1 MTASLAEI
9 ETSTRH
15 LADEVEAWLAQIT
28 PAGPANPL
36 PASPVVVP
44 GRGTGIDIAALVAA
58 GLAEVERNER
68 AVAAAQI
75 SARPTLLD
83 RLTRRH
89 LRPAHQASVHIRR
102 AAAVL
107 ATAGWCRGELTDA
120 SGRHCILGALQAV
133 PAEADT
139 VLRSHIHIR
148 AAMTDP
154 APYARPSDAY
164 LARLEAEART
174 CGLDPAD
181 VRRRHDIAVA
191 NNIGQLTVGA
201 VLELLERAAVVAES
215 SGD

>member
-1 MTASLAEI
+1 MAASLAQI
-9 ETSTRH
+9 ETSTRL

-28 PAGPANPL
+28 PAGTANPL
-36 PASPVVVP
+36 PASPVVAP
-44 GRGTGIDIAALVAA
+44 GRGIGIDIAALVAA

-68 AVAAAQI
+68 ATTAA
-75 SARPTLLD
+75 RTNVRLTLLD

-89 LRPAHQASVHIRR
+89 LRPAHLASVHIRR

-107 ATAGWCRGELTDA
+107 ATVGWCRGELTDT

-133 PAEADT
+133 AAETGTA
-139 VLRSHIHIR
+139 LRSHVRIR
-148 AAMTDP
+148 AAMSDP

-164 LARLEAEART
+164 LARLDAEARA

-201 VLELLERAAVVAES
+201 VLELMERAAVIAES
-215 SGD
+215 AGD

>member
-1 MTASLAEI
+1 MTASLAQI
-9 ETSTRH
+9 ETSTRL
-15 LADEVEAWLAQIT
+15 LADEVEAWLRQIT

-36 PASPVVVP
+36 PGSQAVAP
-44 GRGTGIDIAALVAA
+44 GRGIDIAALVAA

-68 AVAAAQI
+68 ATAAARRH
-75 SARPTLLD
+75 ARPTLLD

-89 LRPAHQASVHIRR
+89 LRPAHLASAHIRR

-139 VLRSHIHIR
+139 ALRSHIHIR
-148 AAMTDP
+148 AAMTEP

-164 LARLEAEART
+164 LARLDAEARAQ
-174 CGLDPAD
+174 GLDPAD

-201 VLELLERAAVVAES
+201 VLELLERAAAIAES
-215 SGD
+215 AGD

>member
-28 PAGPANPL
+28 PANPL
-36 PASPVVVP
+36 PASPVAVP

-68 AVAAAQI
+68 ATAAAQNN
-75 SARPTLLD
+75 ARPTLLE

-89 LRPAHQASVHIRR
+89 LRPAHLASVHIRR

-133 PAEADT
+133 AAEADT
-139 VLRSHIHIR
+139 ALRSHVHIR
-148 AAMTDP
+148 AAMTEP
-154 APYARPSDAY
+154 ASYARPSDAY
-164 LARLEAEART
+164 LARLDAEARA
-174 CGLDPAD
+174 CGMDPAD

-201 VLELLERAAVVAES
+201 VLELLERAAVIAES
-215 SGD
+215 AGD